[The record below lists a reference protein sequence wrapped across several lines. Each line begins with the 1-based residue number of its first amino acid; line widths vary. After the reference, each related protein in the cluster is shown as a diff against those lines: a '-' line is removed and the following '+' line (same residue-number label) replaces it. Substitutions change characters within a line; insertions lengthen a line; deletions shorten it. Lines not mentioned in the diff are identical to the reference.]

1 MIPALLAQ
9 LGLPLLIKAVGAGLD
24 AIDNPVAKSAAK
36 GLKEVEKAVSSGDV
50 SADDIAEANRH
61 TEKMAEL
68 ELGHDSKII
77 ADVNKTIRAEV
88 ASDDAYVR
96 RWRPSF
102 GYAVAL
108 TWIMTMGA
116 IACAIILTPMQ
127 APAIIASVVNTSP
140 IWGIA
145 LGVLGVSVV
154 KRSADKK
161 ILAGKDG

>member
-9 LGLPLLIKAVGAGLD
+9 IGLPLLMKAVGAGLET
-24 AIDNPVAKSAAK
+24 IDHPVAKTAAE
-36 GLKEVEKAVSSGDV
+36 GLKQVGDAVTKGDV
-50 SADDIAEANRH
+50 TPAQIIEANRH
-61 TEKMAEL
+61 SERMAEI
-68 ELGHDSKII
+68 ELSRDRSVLATI
-77 ADVNKTIRAEV
+77 NRTIRAEV
-88 ASDDAYVR
+88 QSEDAFVR

-108 TWIMTMGA
+108 TWIMTMGS
-116 IACAIILTPMQ
+116 IAAAIILTPLQ
-127 APAIIASVVNTSP
+127 APAIIAALVNTSP

-161 ILAGKDG
+161 IGEGGA

>member
-9 LGLPLLIKAVGAGLD
+9 IGLPLLMKAVGAGLD
-24 AIDNPVAKSAAK
+24 HIDNPIAKTAAE
-36 GLKEVEKAVSSGDV
+36 GLKQVEKAVTKGDV
-50 SADDIAEANRH
+50 TPEQITAANRH
-61 TEKMAEL
+61 TERMAEI
-68 ELGHDSKII
+68 ELARDTETLKS
-77 ADVNKTIRAEV
+77 VNRTIRAEV
-88 ASDDAYVR
+88 ASEDAFVR

-116 IACAIILTPMQ
+116 IAYAIILTPLQ
-127 APAIIASVVNTSP
+127 APAIIAALVNTSP

-154 KRSADKK
+154 KRSADKAQRDK
-161 ILAGKDG
+161 

>member
-1 MIPALLAQ
+1 QIL
-9 LGLPLLIKAVGAGLD
+9 
-24 AIDNPVAKSAAK
+24 
-36 GLKEVEKAVSSGDV
+36 
-50 SADDIAEANRH
+50 EANRH
-61 TEKMAEL
+61 TERMAEI
-68 ELGHDSKII
+68 ELARDTETLKS
-77 ADVNKTIRAEV
+77 VNRTIRAEV
-88 ASDDAYVR
+88 ASEDVFVR

-116 IACAIILTPMQ
+116 IAYAIILTPLQ
-127 APAIIASVVNTSP
+127 APAIIAALVNTSP

-161 ILAGKDG
+161 IT